1 MYYWFML
8 VLAVIAE
15 VVSTVGMKYAA
26 TSAPIAGYALMALM
40 ISVSF
45 YAFSR
50 AVVHIPLA
58 VSYAIW
64 EGLGLFL
71 IGVAGVVLFGEY
83 LSTGEMFAIALML
96 VGLLLVTFDKGQP
109 AAAQDD
115 EVAVPVAAKAAV
127 KATVKP
133 IVKPAAK
140 PVVVAR
146 RAQPA
151 RTHHSG
157 LGEVAL

>member
-8 VLAVIAE
+8 ALAVVAE

-26 TSAPIAGYALMALM
+26 TSSPIFGYLVMALM
-40 ISVSF
+40 ISFSF

-71 IGVAGVVLFGEY
+71 IGIDRK
-83 LSTGEMFAIALML
+83 STRLNSSHVRISY
-96 VGLLLVTFDKGQP
+96 
-109 AAAQDD
+109 
-115 EVAVPVAAKAAV
+115 AVFCLK
-127 KATVKP
+127 KK
-133 IVKPAAK
+133 I
-140 PVVVAR
+140 
-146 RAQPA
+146 
-151 RTHHSG
+151 
-157 LGEVAL
+157 

>member
-1 MYYWFML
+1 MYYWVML
-8 VLAVIAE
+8 ALAVIAE
-15 VVSTVGMKYAA
+15 VISTVGMKYAS
-26 TSAPIAGYALMALM
+26 TSSPVFGYLLMALM
-40 ISVSF
+40 ISFSF

-71 IGVAGVVLFGEY
+71 IGIAGVVLFGEY
-83 LSTGEMFAIALML
+83 LSIGEMFAIGLML

-109 AAAQDD
+109 AEVEEDD
-115 EVAVPVAAKAAV
+115 PVVAKVAV
-127 KATVKP
+127 
-133 IVKPAAK
+133 K
-140 PVVVAR
+140 PVVVAAR
-146 RAQPA
+146 QQAQPVRA
-151 RTHHSG
+151 GH

>member
-8 VLAVIAE
+8 ALAVVAE
-15 VVSTVGMKYAA
+15 VISTVGMKYAA
-26 TSAPIAGYALMALM
+26 TSSPVFGYVVMAVM
-40 ISVSF
+40 ISLSF

-83 LSTGEMFAIALML
+83 LTLVEMFAIALML
-96 VGLLLVTFDKGQP
+96 FGLLLVTFDKGQVE
-109 AAAQDD
+109 D
-115 EVAVPVAAKAAV
+115 ELDE
-127 KATVKP
+127 
-133 IVKPAAK
+133 
-140 PVVVAR
+140 PVVVKR
-146 RAQPA
+146 LDQPKPVRVA
-151 RTHHSG
+151 KNTNG
-157 LGEVAL
+157 VTLGEVAL

>member
-8 VLAVIAE
+8 ALAVVAE
-15 VVSTVGMKYAA
+15 VISTVGMKYAA
-26 TSAPIAGYALMALM
+26 TSSPVFGYVVMAVM
-40 ISVSF
+40 ISLSF

-83 LSTGEMFAIALML
+83 LTLVEMFAIALML
-96 VGLLLVTFDKGQP
+96 FGLLLVTFDKGQ
-109 AAAQDD
+109 AED
-115 EVAVPVAAKAAV
+115 ELDE
-127 KATVKP
+127 
-133 IVKPAAK
+133 
-140 PVVVAR
+140 PVVVKR
-146 RAQPA
+146 LDQPKPVRVA
-151 RTHHSG
+151 KNTNG
-157 LGEVAL
+157 VTLGEVAL

>member
-1 MYYWFML
+1 MYYWVML
-8 VLAVIAE
+8 ALAVVAE
-15 VVSTVGMKYAA
+15 VVSTVGMKYAS
-26 TSAPIAGYALMALM
+26 TSSPVFGYIVMALM
-40 ISVSF
+40 ISLSF

-109 AAAQDD
+109 AAEQDD
-115 EVAVPVAAKAAV
+115 MVAAKIAV
-127 KATVKP
+127 QPAL
-133 IVKPAAK
+133 KPA
-140 PVVVAR
+140 VVAR
-146 RAQPA
+146 TK
-151 RTHHSG
+151 THTVATHQ

>member
-1 MYYWFML
+1 MYYWVML
-8 VLAVIAE
+8 ALAVVAE

-26 TSAPIAGYALMALM
+26 TSSPVYGYLVMAVM
-40 ISVSF
+40 ISLSF

-83 LSTGEMFAIALML
+83 LSLGEMGAIALML
-96 VGLLLVTFDKGQP
+96 AGLLLVTFDKGQP
-109 AAAQDD
+109 AED
-115 EVAVPVAAKAAV
+115 EQPD
-127 KATVKP
+127 
-133 IVKPAAK
+133 
-140 PVVVAR
+140 VVVAKVPVKT
-146 RAQPA
+146 QPA
-151 RTHHSG
+151 VRARTVQPVAVSR

>member
-8 VLAVIAE
+8 ALAVVAE

-26 TSAPIAGYALMALM
+26 TSSPITGYIVMALM
-40 ISVSF
+40 ISLSF

-71 IGVAGVVLFGEY
+71 IGIAGVVLFGEY
-83 LSTGEMFAIALML
+83 LTLGEMFAIALML
-96 VGLLLVTFDKGQP
+96 FGLLLVTFDKGQATEAEDAP
-109 AAAQDD
+109 VVKLPVLKPVRIARAQ
-115 EVAVPVAAKAAV
+115 
-127 KATVKP
+127 
-133 IVKPAAK
+133 VKPARIGTMGG
-140 PVVVAR
+140 V
-146 RAQPA
+146 
-151 RTHHSG
+151 T
-157 LGEVAL
+157 L

>member
-8 VLAVIAE
+8 ALAVVAE
-15 VVSTVGMKYAA
+15 VLSTVGMKYAA
-26 TSAPIAGYALMALM
+26 TSSPITGYIVMALM
-40 ISVSF
+40 ISLSF

-83 LSTGEMFAIALML
+83 LTLGEMFAIALML
-96 VGLLLVTFDKGQP
+96 FGLLLVTFDKGQ
-109 AAAQDD
+109 AAEADD
-115 EVAVPVAAKAAV
+115 AAV
-127 KATVKP
+127 VELPK
-133 IVKPAAK
+133 AK
-140 PVVVAR
+140 PVRVVR
-146 RAQPA
+146 PQVKPVRIG
-151 RTHHSG
+151 T
-157 LGEVAL
+157 LGEVTL

>member
-8 VLAVIAE
+8 ALAVVAE
-15 VVSTVGMKYAA
+15 VLSTVGMKYAA
-26 TSAPIAGYALMALM
+26 TSSPIFGYLMMALM
-40 ISVSF
+40 ISFSF

-71 IGVAGVVLFGEY
+71 IGFAGVALFGEY
-83 LSTGEMFAIALML
+83 LSLGVMSAIALML
-96 VGLLLVTFDKGQP
+96 VGLLLVTFDKGKKADTDEAFPVVQANKHKP
-109 AAAQDD
+109 AQ
-115 EVAVPVAAKAAV
+115 VARMQ
-127 KATVKP
+127 
-133 IVKPAAK
+133 VKPAH
-140 PVVVAR
+140 R
-146 RAQPA
+146 S
-151 RTHHSG
+151 T

>member
-8 VLAVIAE
+8 ALAVVAE
-15 VVSTVGMKYAA
+15 VISTVGMKYAS
-26 TSAPIAGYALMALM
+26 TSSPVFGYLLMALM
-40 ISVSF
+40 ISFSF

-71 IGVAGVVLFGEY
+71 IGIAGVVLFGEY
-83 LSTGEMFAIALML
+83 LSIGEMFAIGLML
-96 VGLLLVTFDKGQP
+96 VGLLLVTFDKGKPVEEENDMLP
-109 AAAQDD
+109 AAQ
-115 EVAVPVAAKAAV
+115 PQ
-127 KATVKP
+127 VKP
-133 IVKPAAK
+133 IAVARKPAQ
-140 PVVVAR
+140 PVR
-146 RAQPA
+146 IK
-151 RTHHSG
+151 T

>member
-8 VLAVIAE
+8 ALAVVAE
-15 VVSTVGMKYAA
+15 VISTVGMKYAA
-26 TSAPIAGYALMALM
+26 TSSPVFGYVVMAVM
-40 ISVSF
+40 ISLSF

-83 LSTGEMFAIALML
+83 LTLVEMFAIALML
-96 VGLLLVTFDKGQP
+96 FGLLLVTFDKGQ
-109 AAAQDD
+109 AED
-115 EVAVPVAAKAAV
+115 ELDE
-127 KATVKP
+127 
-133 IVKPAAK
+133 
-140 PVVVAR
+140 PVVVKR
-146 RAQPA
+146 LDQPKPVRVA
-151 RTHHSG
+151 KNTNG
-157 LGEVAL
+157 VTLGEVTL

>member
-8 VLAVIAE
+8 ALAVVAE
-15 VVSTVGMKYAA
+15 VISTVGMKYAA
-26 TSAPIAGYALMALM
+26 TSSPVFGYVVMAVM
-40 ISVSF
+40 ISLSF

-83 LSTGEMFAIALML
+83 LTLVEMFAIALML
-96 VGLLLVTFDKGQP
+96 FGLLLVTFDKGQ
-109 AAAQDD
+109 AED
-115 EVAVPVAAKAAV
+115 ELDEPVMVKGLDQPKPVPVAKNTNGV
-127 KATVKP
+127 T
-133 IVKPAAK
+133 
-140 PVVVAR
+140 
-146 RAQPA
+146 
-151 RTHHSG
+151 
-157 LGEVAL
+157 LGEVTL

>member
-8 VLAVIAE
+8 VLAVVAE
-15 VVSTVGMKYAA
+15 VISTVGMKYAA
-26 TSAPIAGYALMALM
+26 TSSPITGYIVMALM
-40 ISVSF
+40 ISLSF

-83 LSTGEMFAIALML
+83 LTLGEMFAIALML
-96 VGLLLVTFDKGQP
+96 FGLLLVTFDKGQ
-109 AAAQDD
+109 ATEAND
-115 EVAVPVAAKAAV
+115 AAV
-127 KATVKP
+127 VELPKTKP
-133 IVKPAAK
+133 VRVARAPVKPA
-140 PVVVAR
+140 R
-146 RAQPA
+146 IG
-151 RTHHSG
+151 T
-157 LGEVAL
+157 LGEGAL